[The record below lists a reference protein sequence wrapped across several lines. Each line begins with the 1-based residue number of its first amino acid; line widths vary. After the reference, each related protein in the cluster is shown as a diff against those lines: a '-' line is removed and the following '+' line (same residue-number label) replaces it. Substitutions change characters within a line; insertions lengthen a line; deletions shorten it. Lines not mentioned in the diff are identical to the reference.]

1 MLMDEMGASDEGEL
15 GRHAGAA
22 KAGGRGWKYMGS
34 LELLVRA
41 PRKLEDSQ
49 ISNQPMTQLFT
60 LRQRRSFPK
69 SLIHCTRVS
78 VLANGPSA
86 ARMDIMEFYEC
97 MSLHNQAQKPAERQV
112 MMMMMM
118 VITAI
123 ET

>member
-78 VLANGPSA
+78 VLGSWL
-86 ARMDIMEFYEC
+86 ARMEIMEFYKC
-97 MSLHNQAQKPAERQV
+97 MSFTRPGTEAGRKTGDDNDDDDDYGD
-112 MMMMMM
+112 
-118 VITAI
+118 
-123 ET
+123 